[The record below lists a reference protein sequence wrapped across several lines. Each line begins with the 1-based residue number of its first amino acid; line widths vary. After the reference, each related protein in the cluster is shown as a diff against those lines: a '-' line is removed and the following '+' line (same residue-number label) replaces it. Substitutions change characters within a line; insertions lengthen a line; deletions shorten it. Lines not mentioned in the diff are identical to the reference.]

1 MAVFNCHNSGLEII
15 IKPVEIKD
23 HLCGRLVVYRVLFRF
38 NNGTALLLP
47 ELFDDGRILPFFSSI
62 LDNINKNENNKYSY
76 NNRYFNYLNEPLY
89 SINIDCY
96 FKEKS
101 ISQPTL
107 FSEESFGV
115 EQLNIFNS
123 NTTDLKNF
131 IEIELI
137 INKAFKENCCWEDF
151 MDYVMSQQNIA
162 KIINNRTKSR
172 LNISIENGCLDDLL
186 LGNENLEKEMNV
198 CTSIKI
204 KQNIEDFRTSI
215 FQLKTELDEIKPI
228 ESTIIESN
236 IPGQKCFDLGP
247 EAKPFVDVTRLK
259 RLNELK
265 LQLENIFSL
274 KKNSREQALFEIS
287 ANIEFFISEELR
299 KALRR
304 IFFKYSDRESISKAL
319 EGASNELFISLPD
332 FENEEELINSIIF
345 SDLISESISK
355 IILQARSPKNILYI
369 LDRINEENSLKK
381 ILSLFIK

>member
-1 MAVFNCHNSGLEII
+1 MAVFNCHNSGLEIL

-47 ELFDDGRILPFFSSI
+47 ELFDDGRILPFFSGI
-62 LDNINKNENNKYSY
+62 LDNINKNEDYKFSY
-76 NNRYFNYLNEPLY
+76 NNRFFSYLNEPLY

-107 FSEESFGV
+107 FTEEAFGV
-115 EQLNIFNS
+115 EQLTLFSNI
-123 NTTDLKNF
+123 TDLKNF

-137 INKAFKENCCWEDF
+137 INKTFKENCCWEDL

-215 FQLKTELDEIKPI
+215 FQLKTELEQIKPV

-247 EAKPFVDVTRLK
+247 EAKPFVDVRRLK
-259 RLNELK
+259 RLNELR
-265 LQLENIFSL
+265 LQLDNIFSL
-274 KKNSREQALFEIS
+274 KKDLREQALFGIS

-304 IFFKYSDRESISKAL
+304 IFLKYSDKESIVKAL
-319 EGASNELFISLPD
+319 ENASNELFVALPN
-332 FENEEELINSIIF
+332 FENEEELINNIIF
-345 SDLISESISK
+345 SGLMSEAFSK

-369 LDRINEENSLKK
+369 LEKIDEENSLKK
-381 ILSLFIK
+381 ILNLFIK